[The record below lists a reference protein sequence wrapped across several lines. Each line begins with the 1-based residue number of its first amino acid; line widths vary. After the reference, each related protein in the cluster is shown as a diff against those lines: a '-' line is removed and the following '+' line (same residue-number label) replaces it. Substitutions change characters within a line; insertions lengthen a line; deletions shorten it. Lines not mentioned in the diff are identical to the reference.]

1 MRAPVVIAGGGLAG
15 AAACLTLGERGVPVR
30 WIVPRS
36 PARHAA
42 APASPAQDKP
52 GESLSAA
59 AEPLLRTLGL
69 DRLLGDPAH
78 RRVESTFTSWG
89 GAALQERNRMVH
101 PGGLG
106 HVVDRGRFEGAARS
120 QATDHAAVAVT
131 EATVA
136 SIQRGRDGWT
146 VETDQGERIAA
157 AMLVDATGRAAAI
170 GRRGASLLRDDRLM
184 AAYAFLDQ
192 IDEGIDPTPA
202 TLVEAV
208 PNGWWYATLLANRRL
223 AVNFYSDPDLMP
235 RGLARD
241 ESAWRVLVAETRYIS
256 RWIETGGFAL
266 AGPPSL
272 ASAGTTWLSRPAGQD
287 WVAVGDAAA
296 AFDPLSSHGMTTALW
311 TGIEAG
317 KAVHRTLN
325 GADEALG
332 DYADRVLQGVGR
344 YRADRR
350 RVYACEPR
358 FARHPFWQRRHGP
371 GAASET
377 SQQSKTG
384 KEEGPSI

>member
-1 MRAPVVIAGGGLAG
+1 VVVAGGGLAG

-30 WIVPRS
+30 WIAPRS
-36 PARHAA
+36 PAL
-42 APASPAQDKP
+42 DKP

-59 AEPLLRTLGL
+59 AEPLLRALGL
-69 DRLLGDPAH
+69 DGLLGDPAH
-78 RRVESTFTSWG
+78 RRVESTVTSWG
-89 GAALQERNRMVH
+89 SAALRERSRMGH

-106 HVVDRGRFEGAARS
+106 HVVDRARFECAATSR
-120 QATDHAAVAVT
+120 ATDHAAVAVI
-131 EATVA
+131 EGAVA
-136 SIQRGRDGWT
+136 SIGRGREGWV
-146 VETDQGERIAA
+146 VETDRGERIVAS
-157 AMLVDATGRAAAI
+157 MLVDATGRAAAI
-170 GRRGASLLRDDRLM
+170 GRQCASLHRDDRLT
-184 AAYAFLDQ
+184 AAYAFLEQ
-192 IDEGIDPTPA
+192 IDEDVDPTPT

-208 PNGWWYATLLANRRL
+208 GNGWWYATVLTDRRL
-223 AVNFYSDPDLMP
+223 VVNLYSDPDLMP
-235 RGLARD
+235 RRLARD
-241 ESAWRVLVAETRYIS
+241 EAAWRALVAETRYVS

-266 AGPPSL
+266 AGPPRV
-272 ASAGTTWLSRPAGQD
+272 ASAGTTWLSRPAGRG

-325 GADEALG
+325 GADEALP

-350 RVYACEPR
+350 RIYACEPR

-371 GAASET
+371 GAADDASRQSE
-377 SQQSKTG
+377 TG
-384 KEEGPSI
+384 KEEAPSI